1 MAFVLKQSDSY
12 TWPVSIK
19 LPANGGKREKQT
31 FEAEFKRL
39 PQSRINE
46 IQMLVQQRIKA
57 AERGEDTG
65 EGITDQSIAD
75 EVLVGWEGIVDGDGE
90 AVSFNKCTKAQL
102 LDVPMM
108 AGALIEA
115 FFESLVEAKRK
126 N

>member
-12 TWPVSIK
+12 TWPVSIR

-46 IQMLVQQRIKA
+46 IQVLAQQRVKA
-57 AERGEDTG
+57 AERGEDL
-65 EGITDQSIAD
+65 ENGISDQSIAD
-75 EVLVGWEGIVDGDGE
+75 EVLVGWDGIVDGDGE
-90 AVSFNKCTKAQL
+90 PVPFSKASKAQL
-102 LDVPMM
+102 LDVPML
-108 AGALIEA
+108 ASALIEA
-115 FFESLVEAKRK
+115 FFESLVEGKRK

>member
-46 IQMLVQQRIKA
+46 IQMLVHQRIKA

-75 EVLVGWEGIVDGDGE
+75 EVLVGWDGIVDGDGE
-90 AVSFNKCTKAQL
+90 AVSFNKGTKAQL

>member
-1 MAFVLKQSDSY
+1 VAFVLKQSDSY

-46 IQMLVQQRIKA
+46 IQLLVQQRIKA

-75 EVLVGWEGIVDGDGE
+75 EVLVGWEGIVDGDDE
-90 AVSFNKCTKAQL
+90 AVSFNKGTKAQL
-102 LDVPMM
+102 LTCQ
-108 AGALIEA
+108 
-115 FFESLVEAKRK
+115 
-126 N
+126 

>member
-1 MAFVLKQSDSY
+1 VAFVLKQSDSY

-75 EVLVGWEGIVDGDGE
+75 EVLVGWDGIVDGDGE
-90 AVSFNKCTKAQL
+90 AVSFNKGTKAQL

>member
-1 MAFVLKQSDSY
+1 MAFVLQQSDSY

-46 IQMLVQQRIKA
+46 IQLLVQQRIKA

-75 EVLVGWEGIVDGDGE
+75 EVLVGWEGIVDGDDE
-90 AVSFNKCTKAQL
+90 AVSFNKGTKAQL

>member
-1 MAFVLKQSDSY
+1 MAFVLQQSDSY

-46 IQMLVQQRIKA
+46 IQLLVQQRIKA

-75 EVLVGWEGIVDGDGE
+75 EVLVGWEGIMDGDDE
-90 AVSFNKCTKAQL
+90 AVSFNKGTKAQL

>member
-1 MAFVLKQSDSY
+1 VAFVLQQSDSY

-46 IQMLVQQRIKA
+46 IQLLVQQRIKA

-75 EVLVGWEGIVDGDGE
+75 EVLVGWEGIVDGDDE
-90 AVSFNKCTKAQL
+90 AVSFNKGTKAQL